1 MKKIYFIISISDKEL
16 SSFFISFILLL
27 FFSFLL
33 IFFVLILSYLS
44 GTCILF
50 CQHNWTELF
59 FLFWMCL
66 SGTFFQVGGRGG
78 GCTCTQRAPPPAY
91 APAVSAFFERPLCLY
106 FTAKT
111 PKLHFCNRKRRT
123 EFYRDNL
130 KKILISKNADT
141 VLNVSYLAVKLQSF
155 KSVDK
160 KLPTLELR
168 VSQNSLEKKR
178 FSVFWRPLKP
188 TSSEIF
194 LF

>member
-16 SSFFISFILLL
+16 SSFFVSFILLL
-27 FFSFLL
+27 FSSFLL

-50 CQHNWTELF
+50 CRRNWTELF

-66 SGTFFQVGGRGG
+66 SGTFFQVGGGG
-78 GCTCTQRAPPPAY
+78 GCTCTPPPAY

-130 KKILISKNADT
+130 KSFLISKNADT
-141 VLNVSYLAVKLQSF
+141 VLNVSCLAVKLPNF

-168 VSQNSLEKKR
+168 VSQNSLEKKKVLSLLASCQAH
-178 FSVFWRPLKP
+178 FQ
-188 TSSEIF
+188 
-194 LF
+194 